1 MPQPAGDERS
11 ANRLAL
17 QIERAICR
25 GESNLVMLEQ
35 AKLRAREDLDA
46 AVALSL
52 GRAAED
58 EQDFAEAR
66 RLFERAVNADEAEIR
81 ARAEAHLAYLDYY
94 AGRCEPG
101 LARARAAAR
110 SVHGLAAGEAHLYAS
125 VNAVA
130 LNRALDALE
139 EAHTARNFAERV
151 RDRELRHDLR
161 FRIARQLVHVLVEY
175 GDYSAAAAEAETAS
189 AIARATGSARH
200 LGLAAYLRGHVCAAR
215 GDPVALTFFRE
226 ADRHW
231 GGSSRSFGRW
241 LQYVWAVTLRNLGN
255 ISGAQ
260 NLRLA
265 SGIKVPWEEP
275 LFDLAEG
282 SPATPPDAVNCPSED
297 VPFRQAARGIVFYA
311 QGRLEDAARE
321 LRPAIREF
329 ERCDF
334 HHERRGASLALAATL
349 LAAGDLPAAEAI
361 VRDEVRSLV
370 RHEIRTWPWWYRPA
384 AIRVARFAVTIGV
397 APGYWRQMLQSADQA
412 ESDLA
417 DVLRARDLT
426 ERQIEVVRSWLAEP
440 QLSRVEL
447 GDKLGVSEASVR
459 AHLNVARRKLGCDGR
474 RGAEAL
480 RDRIAALAGT
490 YRVN

>member
-1 MPQPAGDERS
+1 MRQLAADEKVGDD
-11 ANRLAL
+11 LAS
-17 QIERAICR
+17 QIERAVCR
-25 GESNLVMLEQ
+25 GESNVVMLEQ

-46 AVALSL
+46 ALALSL

-66 RLFERAVNADEAEIR
+66 RLFERASAIGGPDLR

-110 SVHGLAAGEAHLYAS
+110 SGHGIAAGEAHLFAS

-130 LNRALDALE
+130 VNRARDALD
-139 EAHTARNFAERV
+139 EAHAARNFAERV
-151 RDRELRHDLR
+151 RDRDLRHDLR

-255 ISGAQ
+255 VSGAH

-282 SPATPPDAVNCPSED
+282 SPATPPDALNCPLED
-297 VPFRQAARGIVFYA
+297 IPFRLAARGVVLYA
-311 QGRLEDAARE
+311 QGRIADAAE
-321 LRPAIREF
+321 ALRPAIREF
-329 ERCDF
+329 ERCEF
-334 HHERRGASLALAATL
+334 HHERRGAALALAAVE
-349 LAAGDLPAAEAI
+349 LATGDLPAAETI
-361 VRDEVRSLV
+361 VRQEV
-370 RHEIRTWPWWYRPA
+370 RTWPWWYRPA
-384 AIRVARFAVTIGV
+384 VVRVAKFAVTVGV
-397 APGYWRQMLQSADQA
+397 APGYWRQMLRSADQA
-412 ESDLA
+412 EGDVADL
-417 DVLRARDLT
+417 LRARDLT
-426 ERQIEVVRSWLAEP
+426 ERQIDVVRS
-440 QLSRVEL
+440 
-447 GDKLGVSEASVR
+447 
-459 AHLNVARRKLGCDGR
+459 
-474 RGAEAL
+474 
-480 RDRIAALAGT
+480 
-490 YRVN
+490 

>member
-1 MPQPAGDERS
+1 MLDSEMDGRAAE
-11 ANRLAL
+11 
-17 QIERAICR
+17 IERAICR

-35 AKLRAREDLDA
+35 AELRAREDLDA
-46 AVALSL
+46 ALAFSL

-66 RLFERAVNADEAEIR
+66 RLFERASDLGSPGVR
-81 ARAEAHLAYLDYY
+81 TRAEAHLAYLDYY

-101 LARARAAAR
+101 FARARAAAR
-110 SVHGLAAGEAHLYAS
+110 SGHGIAAGEAHLYAS
-125 VNAVA
+125 VNAIA
-130 LNRALDALE
+130 LNRALDALD
-139 EAHTARNFAERV
+139 EAHAARNFAVRV
-151 RDRELRHDLR
+151 RDRDLRHDLR
-161 FRIARQLVHVLVEY
+161 FRIARQLVHVLVQY

-189 AIARATGSARH
+189 AIARATGSARQ

-255 ISGAQ
+255 ISGAH

-282 SPATPPDAVNCPSED
+282 SPVTPPAAVNCPTED
-297 VPFRQAARGIVFYA
+297 MPFRLAARGVVFYA
-311 QGRLEDAARE
+311 QGRFDEAAHD
-321 LRPAIREF
+321 LRLAIREF
-329 ERCDF
+329 ERCEF
-334 HHERRGASLALAATL
+334 HHERRGAALGLAAVE
-349 LAAGDLPAAEAI
+349 LAAGELPVAETI
-361 VRDEVRSLV
+361 VRREVETLV
-370 RHEIRTWPWWYRPA
+370 RQDVRTWPWWYRPA
-384 AIRVARFAVTIGV
+384 VIRVAKFALTIGV
-397 APGYWRQMLQSADQA
+397 APGYWRQMVQSADRA
-412 ESDLA
+412 EGVLG

-440 QLSRVEL
+440 QLSRADL
-447 GDKLGVSEASVR
+447 GSKLGISEASVR
-459 AHLNVARRKLGCDGR
+459 AHLNIARRKLGCDAR
-474 RGAEAL
+474 RGAGAL
-480 RDRIAALAGT
+480 RDQISALTGT
-490 YRVN
+490 YRVS